1 MQDAKFVRSQ
11 SERDAVTSI
20 SMDHVFR
27 VLLSVLSALL
37 LFQLFVYVIIATR
50 RTKTPKI
57 YASGDDVTS
66 APAGRV
72 VTGPSRMVPK
82 KTAGEVEA
90 GEGWGI
96 GALLGWLLGRRE
108 LPVCSAVPPYL
119 VGPLDNSYSLLSYAR
134 LADLYPSLEP
144 GGLWR
149 PSNCSARHRVA
160 LVVPYRDRDDH
171 LRIFLHNIHA
181 FLQRQQIDYGVY
193 VVEQSPRGN
202 FNRGMLF
209 NIGFVESL
217 RFADYDCFVFHDV
230 DLLPED
236 DRNLYWCPVMPRH
249 LSAAVDT
256 LFYKLPY
263 DTLFGGVEAFT
274 REHFELI
281 NGFSN
286 RFFGWGG
293 EDDDLYQRLIF
304 HKLNLTRYPLSIARY
319 RMLRHLKMNPNPRRL
334 DLVQNGPERF
344 EQDGLNSLRYVL
356 RSVERRKLYTWIYV
370 DIDESI
376 LSGGTKK
383 EDDASQTL
391 EFAE

>member
-1 MQDAKFVRSQ
+1 
-11 SERDAVTSI
+11 
-20 SMDHVFR
+20 MDHVFR

-96 GALLGWLLGRRE
+96 GALLGWLFGRRE

-319 RMLRHLKMNPNPRRL
+319 RMLRHLKMNPNPRRI

-356 RSVERRKLYTWIYV
+356 RCVERRKLYTWIYV